1 MPTVSSGNIT
11 PGTGVVTYP
20 DNPADPLGITSGVTS
35 AISTGSSSTIRIG
48 GQNLGTGVGL
58 FAGVAGTET
67 VLLDFLSITAG
78 SGIAISTESNTLI
91 LSATGTVS
99 SQLNDLGGV
108 LAVPKGGTGL
118 STIPTNAIL
127 IGNGTNAMIPLPL
140 PISANQVLTWNG
152 GDYVWTTP
160 VVNNNTGTVTSV
172 TITPGPSG
180 LVSVIGNPIT
190 SSGTYTIDVNESAFN
205 LNNITGTLSVA
216 KGGTGTTT
224 FTSKGLLYGNGA
236 GALQTVAA
244 PSSSGQVL
252 SYNGSSFAWTTPAT
266 IPANLLTSVT
276 LAGDQVVAVTG
287 GPTSSS
293 TVAYTLATQPSGV
306 TSGTYTNATVT
317 VDQYGRVTAASSGT
331 SGSTITAVNENNGG
345 GARVFDD
352 TTSTA
357 TQFNFRRI
365 QTSPALTATENTGY
379 VMLSVN
385 NIPVNEGGTGATSF
399 VSNSLLVGNGTS
411 AITSTTAPSAPNTS
425 LIWNGTGFAWASALQ
440 NVTVTGTNGITVA
453 QSTDSNGQ
461 PVFGL
466 SYNAAQTSINSFT
479 GTTSVTKGG
488 TGQTS
493 FSANSVLLGN
503 GTSGLLSTT
512 VPTTANTAL
521 TWNGTG
527 FVWSTIPTNS
537 LTNFTISSD
546 STINVTNGAV
556 SSSGSTVVLSLGS
569 TSVIPNTYTN
579 PTITVDQTGRI
590 TSASNG
596 ATPLISAAN
605 YSTGG
610 AKVYDDTV
618 TGQALK
624 FRTIQTNAALTAT
637 QTAYGITLDVA
648 NISVPQGGTGLST
661 VPVNSLLVG
670 NGTSALT
677 ATPAP
682 ADAGTFLSWNG
693 TSYEFDTVLSDVTVV
708 GSSTVVVSESTDS
721 NNQPVFTLGVNPAQI
736 SINGLNG
743 TLGVAGGGTG
753 ATTLTQ
759 NGLLIGNGTSA
770 VTSVVT
776 PTTAGTFLSWN
787 GSGFEWDSIATGGT
801 GTVTSVNITTG
812 TGLVATGGPI
822 TTSGSFVLSID
833 PTVLN
838 LNNFTGV
845 LSPALGGT
853 GLASLP
859 ANAVLIGNGSSNITS
874 APVPNTAN
882 QVLTWDG
889 AEYTWAIPTSTSGV
903 TSVNIAGGSNKV
915 SVSGGP
921 ITSTGTLVVDV
932 VEANLNLANLGG
944 TLPISSGGTGLN
956 AIGAAGEVLAVSS
969 DGTDLVWVNPNAAA
983 GGTVTSVAVTG
994 ATGRVAVTGS
1004 PITVSGTINVDVVES
1019 GLNIGAM
1026 AGTLGTT
1033 QGGTGLTSLGTAGQ
1047 IAAVNSNATALTWVT
1062 PFSGV
1067 VAGSNQV
1074 SVSTTNGVATV
1085 NVDTANMVI
1094 STMAGTLGTGQ
1105 GGTGLTTVGANG
1117 QVMTASNGTLV
1128 WATPGSVTS
1137 VGITAGSDQITVT
1150 GGPITSSGNI
1160 TVDVNT
1166 ANLNISE
1173 MTGVLPVNMGGTGI
1187 ATYGAP
1193 NQVLATNSIGTGL
1206 VWVDQGSGTA
1216 GTGTVTSVAVAASSN
1231 KLTVTG
1237 SPITSSGTINID
1249 VVESNLDLSQI
1260 GGQVGITQG
1269 GTGLTTLGTAG
1280 QVLTVNSNGT
1290 GLQWSTVSGSGTV
1303 TSVGITAGS
1312 NKLTVSGSP
1321 ITTNGTITVDVNP
1334 ANISLTALAGTLG
1347 TTQGGTGIT
1356 TLGSAGQ
1363 VLTVNSGGTGLVYSS
1378 VAASNVTGLAAVAT
1392 TGSYTSLTNTPTIP
1406 AAQVN
1411 ADWNASSGVAQILN
1425 KPTIPTAY
1433 TLPTASSSVLGGVM
1447 VGSGLAIN
1455 SGVLSATNTNTGT
1468 VTSVGLTA
1476 GSNKVSVSG
1485 SPITSSG
1492 SITVDVNPANISL
1505 TALSGTLATTQGGTG
1520 LTSLGTAGQ
1529 VLAVN
1534 AGATGLTWVA
1544 PSTYTLPAATTST
1557 LGGVIVGSGLSI
1569 SSGVLSA
1576 TNTNTGTVTSVGL
1589 TAGSNKVS
1597 VSGSPIT
1604 GSGSITVDVVPANIA
1619 ITALSGTLGTTAGGT
1634 GLTTLG
1640 TAGQVLTV
1648 NSGGTGLQWSTP
1660 TAGGTGTVTSV
1671 GLTAGSSAIT
1681 VTGGPV
1687 TSSGSI
1693 TVDVNQANLNVGN
1706 MTGTLGF
1713 AHGGTGLT
1721 ALGTAGQVL
1730 TVNSGATAAQWS
1742 TLSVAASNVTGLA
1755 TVATSGSYN
1764 DLANKPTITSG
1775 TVTSVALAGDSSSII
1790 SFTGGPITSSGTITA
1805 AINQANI
1812 SLPNLGGTLTTAQGG
1827 TGLTS
1832 LGTAGQVLAVNSGGT
1847 GLVWTTPA
1855 VGGGSGTVTS
1865 VGATSSDSSI
1875 TVTSSPITTSGTI
1888 GLTVNQAVLNVGNM
1902 TGTLGTGHGGT
1913 GLTSIGT
1920 AGQVLAVNSGGTGL
1934 TWTTPATGGSGGSPA
1949 SSLPSG
1955 SFQFTVTVAAN
1966 GTSVTSVQ
1974 SLPAGWSAV
1983 NAGSGVITVTHN
1995 VGRYPYALYYVSPN
2009 NATTPTVWQVTPATY
2024 AAGVFDIPDNGS
2036 GQPSTSAF
2044 NITVTSATSKCVA
2057 NGTAIINVMF

>member
-20 DNPADPLGITSGVTS
+20 DNPADPLGIASGVTS
-35 AISTGSSSTIRIG
+35 AISTGASNTIRIG

-58 FAGVAGTET
+58 FAGIAGTET

-99 SQLNDLGGV
+99 SQLNELGGI
-108 LAVPKGGTGL
+108 LGVPKGGTGL
-118 STIPTNAIL
+118 ATIPTNAIL
-127 IGNGTNAMIPLPL
+127 IGNGANAMIPLPL
-140 PISANQVLTWNG
+140 PVTANQVLTWNG

-252 SYNGSSFAWTTPAT
+252 SYNGSTFAWTTPAT

-276 LAGDQVVAVTG
+276 LTGDSVVAVTG

-345 GARVFDD
+345 GARIFDD

-357 TQFNFRRI
+357 TQYNFRRI

-399 VSNSLLVGNGTS
+399 VTNSLLVGNGTS
-411 AITSTTAPSAPNTS
+411 AVTSTTAPSAPNTS
-425 LIWNGTGFAWASALQ
+425 LIWTGTGFAWASALQ

-479 GTTSVTKGG
+479 GTASVTKGG

-493 FSANSVLLGN
+493 FTANSVLLGN
-503 GTSGLLSTT
+503 GTSGLLSTS

-527 FVWSTIPTNS
+527 FVWSTIPSNS

-579 PTITVDQTGRI
+579 ASITVDQTGRI
-590 TSASNG
+590 TAASNG
-596 ATPLISAAN
+596 VAPLISAAN

-648 NISVPQGGTGLST
+648 NISVPQGGTGLT
-661 VPVNSLLVG
+661 TLPVNSLLVG
-670 NGTSALT
+670 NGTSAITT
-677 ATPAP
+677 APTPSA
-682 ADAGTFLSWNG
+682 AGTFLSWNG
-693 TSYEFDTVLSDVTVV
+693 TGYEFDTVLTDVTVV

-736 SINGLNG
+736 SINGLSG
-743 TLGVAGGGTG
+743 TLGVAAGGTG
-753 ATTLTQ
+753 ATTLAQ

-787 GSGFEWDSIATGGT
+787 GSGFEWDSIASGAI
-801 GTVTSVNITTG
+801 GTVTSVDITTG
-812 TGLVATGGPI
+812 TGLVVTGGPI
-822 TTSGSFVLSID
+822 TTSGSFVLSLD
-833 PTVLN
+833 TSVLN
-838 LNNFTGV
+838 LNDFTGV
-845 LSPALGGT
+845 LSTSLGGT

-859 ANAVLIGNGSSNITS
+859 ANAVLIGNGSSSMSS

-889 AEYTWAIPTSTSGV
+889 AEYTWAIPSSTSGV
-903 TSVNIAGGSNKV
+903 TSVNIAAGSNKV
-915 SVSGGP
+915 TVGGGP
-921 ITSTGTLVVDV
+921 ITSTGTLTVDV

-944 TLPISSGGTGLN
+944 TLPITSGGTGLN
-956 AIGAAGEVLAVSS
+956 AIGAAGEVLAVSP

-1026 AGTLGTT
+1026 AGTLGTA

-1047 IAAVNSNATALTWVT
+1047 VAAVNTNATALTWVT

-1074 SVSTTNGVATV
+1074 TVSTTNGVATV
-1085 NVDTANMVI
+1085 DVDTANMVI

-1105 GGTGLTTVGANG
+1105 GGTGLTSVGANG

-1187 ATYGAP
+1187 TTYGAP

-1206 VWVDQGSGTA
+1206 VWVDQGSGTP
-1216 GTGTVTSVAVAASSN
+1216 GTGTVTSVALTASSN

-1280 QVLTVNSNGT
+1280 QVLTVNSGGT

-1303 TSVGITAGS
+1303 TSVALTAGS

-1334 ANISLTALAGTLG
+1334 ANISLTALAGTLA

-1378 VAASNVTGLAAVAT
+1378 VPASSVTGLATVAT
-1392 TGSYTSLTNTPTIP
+1392 SGSYTDLINTPTIP
-1406 AAQVN
+1406 AA
-1411 ADWNASSGVAQILN
+1411 
-1425 KPTIPTAY
+1425 Y
-1433 TLPTASSSVLGGVM
+1433 TLPTATASVLGGIM

-1485 SPITSSG
+1485 SPITTSG
-1492 SITVDVNPANISL
+1492 SITVDINPANISL
-1505 TALSGTLATTQGGTG
+1505 TTLGGTLATTQGGTG

-1557 LGGVIVGSGLSI
+1557 LGGVIVGSGLAI
-1569 SSGVLSA
+1569 NSGVLSA
-1576 TNTNTGTVTSVGL
+1576 TNTNTGTVTSVSL
-1589 TAGSNKVS
+1589 TAGSNAIT
-1597 VSGSPIT
+1597 IT
-1604 GSGSITVDVVPANIA
+1604 GS
-1619 ITALSGTLGTTAGGT
+1619 
-1634 GLTTLG
+1634 
-1640 TAGQVLTV
+1640 
-1648 NSGGTGLQWSTP
+1648 
-1660 TAGGTGTVTSV
+1660 
-1671 GLTAGSSAIT
+1671 
-1681 VTGGPV
+1681 PV

-1706 MTGTLGF
+1706 MTGTLSF

-1742 TLSVAASNVTGLA
+1742 TLSVAAANVTGLA
-1755 TVATSGSYN
+1755 TVATTGSYT
-1764 DLANKPTITSG
+1764 DLINTPTITSG
-1775 TVTSVALAGDSSSII
+1775 TVTSVNIAADSSNII
-1790 SFTGGPITSSGTITA
+1790 SFTGGPVTTSGTLTPV
-1805 AINQANI
+1805 INQANI
-1812 SLPNLGGTLTTAQGG
+1812 LLPNLGGTLGATQGG

-1832 LGTAGQVLAVNSGGT
+1832 LGTAGQVLTVNSSGT
-1847 GLVWTTPA
+1847 GLQWSTPA
-1855 VGGGSGTVTS
+1855 TGGGSGTVTS

-1875 TVTSSPITTSGTI
+1875 TVTSSPITTSGTL
-1888 GLTVNQAVLNVGNM
+1888 GLTVNQSVLNISNM
-1902 TGTLGTGHGGT
+1902 TGTLATGHGGT
-1913 GLTSIGT
+1913 GLTSIGS
-1920 AGQVLAVNSGGTGL
+1920 AGQVLTVNSGGTGL
-1934 TWTTPATGGSGGSPA
+1934 QWSTPTTGGTGGNN
-1949 SSLPSG
+1949 PSNSTAPG
-1955 SFQFTVTVAAN
+1955 YYTFEAVLN
-1966 GTSVTSVQ
+1966 GGGTSVASVNN
-1974 SLPAGWSAV
+1974 LPAGWSV
-1983 NAGSGVITVTHN
+1983 VIGGSGLLTVTHN
-1995 VGRYPYALYYVSPN
+1995 VGRFPWGINTLAASALTAGGSTQWNMNPLTYALGSINV
-2009 NATTPTVWQVTPATY
+2009 
-2024 AAGVFDIPDNGS
+2024 PDSGS
-2036 GQPSTSAF
+2036 YSPSTTTF
-2044 NITVTSATSKCVA
+2044 NCTITYNTTKSPQQAVTVYVQ
-2057 NGTAIINVMF
+2057 VMF